1 MSSELLSKAYD
12 PTEVERR
19 WYPLWEERGYF
30 TANSEGDGPRFCLMI
45 PPPNV
50 TGALHIGHAFT
61 NTLQDVIVRWKRMS
75 GLDTLWLPGLD
86 HAGIATQ
93 MVVERELAKQGIRKE
108 DLGREEFERRVW
120 QWKETSGGR
129 ILQQLRLMG
138 FSFDWSRERFTLDD
152 QLSRAVREVFVSL
165 YEQDLVYRGDYIVNW
180 CPRCVTALSDLEVEN
195 EPEPGSLWE
204 IRYPAKD
211 GGAGV
216 TVATTRPETM
226 LGDTAVAVHPDDE
239 RYAHLVGK
247 HVILP
252 IMNREIPVVA
262 DSFVDREFG
271 TGAVKVTPAHD
282 PNDFEAGQRLDLP
295 SINIMDERA
304 VLNDNA
310 GPFAGRDRFKG
321 RDGVVAQLESEGLLV
336 KTTDYQ
342 VPLGRCQRCRTV
354 VEPRLSRQ
362 WFAKMKPLAEPA
374 IAAVEDGRIRFTPEQ
389 WSKTY
394 FEWMRNIRDWCISRQ
409 LWWGHR
415 IPAWTCG
422 GCDELLVA
430 REAPTACGKC
440 GGTALVQ
447 DPDVLD
453 TWFSSGLFP
462 FSTLGW
468 PEQTKDLA
476 RFYPNDFMMTGFDII
491 FFWVARMIML
501 GTRFAGDVPFRR
513 VFINGLVRDE
523 HGHKMSKTK
532 GNDVDPLEI
541 VEEHGADALRFTLTA
556 LATPGN
562 DPSLSVSRLKGYR
575 TFINKLWNASRFV
588 LMNLDGSVAAGYTFS
603 ELPLHSR
610 WILSRVQQL
619 ATSMDEA
626 LEEFRFDLAANAL
639 YHFLWDELCDW
650 YIEAS
655 KLDLADDER
664 GPIARAVLVEALDTA
679 LRLAHPLI
687 PFVTEE
693 IWQRLPTAGETIV
706 LAPYPKADAAK
717 IDEAAIAEMHRLM
730 AIVTGIRT
738 IRATYSVEPKKRID
752 VTIVAASAADRSFIE
767 GHSESIAHLA
777 RLERL
782 EVTARAGATEGVI
795 KQALDGMEI
804 HVPAEGM
811 LDVAAERDRL
821 GRQLA
826 KLEKELSSLNKRLN
840 NPQFVEKAKPD
851 LVRTSGDRLVELEEH
866 RAKLDAA
873 IAALG

>member
-1 MSSELLSKAYD
+1 MSTELLSKAYE

-30 TANSEGDGPRFCLMI
+30 TAKGEGDGPRFCLMI

-75 GLDTLWLPGLD
+75 GHDTLWLPGLD

-93 MVVERELAKQGIRKE
+93 MVVERELAKDGVRKE

-120 QWKETSGGR
+120 EWKEKSGGR
-129 ILQQLRLMG
+129 ILRQLRLMG

-211 GGAGV
+211 GGGGV
-216 TVATTRPETM
+216 VVATTRPETM
-226 LGDTAVAVHPDDE
+226 LGDTAIAVHPEDE
-239 RYAHLVGK
+239 RYKDLVGK
-247 HVILP
+247 QVILP
-252 IMNREIPVVA
+252 ILKREIPVVA
-262 DSFVDREFG
+262 DTFVDPEFG

-295 SINIMDERA
+295 SINIMDVRA

-310 GPFAGRDRFKG
+310 GPFAGQDRFEARKG
-321 RDGVVAQLESEGLLV
+321 VIAQLESEGLLV
-336 KTTDYQ
+336 GTTPYQ

-362 WFAKMKPLAEPA
+362 WFARMKPLAEPA

-415 IPAWTCG
+415 IPAWTCE
-422 GCDELLVA
+422 GCDELIVA
-430 REAPTACGKC
+430 REAPEACGKC
-440 GGTALVQ
+440 GGTALAQ

-468 PEQTKDLA
+468 PEKTQDLA

-501 GTRFAGDVPFRR
+501 GMGFAGDVPFRR

-523 HGHKMSKTK
+523 HGVKMSKTK
-532 GNDVDPLEI
+532 GNDVDPLEV
-541 VEEHGADALRFTLTA
+541 VEEHGADALRFTLAA

-562 DPSLSVSRLKGYR
+562 DPSLSASRLKGYR
-575 TFINKLWNASRFV
+575 AFINKLWNASRFV
-588 LMNLDGSVAAGYTFS
+588 LMNLDGRVADGYTFS

-610 WILSRVQQL
+610 WILSRVQQV

-626 LEEFRFDLAANAL
+626 LDEFRFDLAANTV
-639 YHFLWDELCDW
+639 YHFLWDEFCDW

-655 KLDLADDER
+655 KIDLADEER
-664 GPIARAVLVEALDTA
+664 GPIARAVLVEVLDTA

-717 IDEAAIAEMHRLM
+717 IDAAALSEMQRLM
-730 AIVTGIRT
+730 AIITGIRT

-752 VTIVAASAADRSFIE
+752 VTIVATGAQDRSFVE
-767 GHSESIAHLA
+767 GHSESIVHLA
-777 RLERL
+777 RLGRL
-782 EVTARAGATEGVI
+782 EVVGNAAATEGVI
-795 KQALDGMEI
+795 KQAVDGVEI

-811 LDVAAERDRL
+811 LDVAAERKRL
-821 GRQLA
+821 GRQLT
-826 KLEKELSSLNKRLN
+826 KLEKELEGLSKRLA
-840 NPQFVEKAKPD
+840 NPQFIEKAKPE
-851 LVRTSGDRLVELEEH
+851 LVQTSRNRQVELEEH
-866 RAKLDAA
+866 RAKLGEA
-873 IAALG
+873 IGALG